1 MILRLR
7 AVGLALVDAAHQDL
21 RHALRMLR
29 RQPGLTIAVALTL
42 GAGIGVTTAI
52 FSLVHAVLL
61 RPFPYPEPERLVRVY
76 SGRVGSPAQ
85 RGGLSVLDLEAMR
98 ERAGA
103 FSTVAGCVMFDTNL
117 AGDRPGEAVKIAWVT
132 PGLFE
137 VTGVAPILGRSF
149 VPDDDRLG
157 GDNNKVVL
165 GYHVWRN
172 HFGGDP
178 AIVGK
183 QVRIRLMS
191 YTIVGVMPAG
201 YRYPSRA
208 DVWAPLQSWLNK
220 FDEPHRLQWSWR
232 ATNAI
237 ARLAPGMTVE
247 EAEVRLRT
255 LGAQIEREEPQSNR
269 DLTYAVLPLR
279 TAEVGELRP
288 YLLLLSVGVGCVLL
302 IACANIASLLLAQAM
317 ARSREFVLRAAIGA
331 GRGRVVCQLLTESL
345 VLAAI
350 GGVLGLAFALAG
362 TRALAALL
370 PVDRP
375 AWIAIDVSWPVLMFG
390 LAATGITGL
399 LVGLAPALEATRQD
413 LHGALRQGTG
423 GSAPTGR
430 LRKVLVASE
439 VALSMVLLVVSG
451 LMLKA
456 FLLLYTSE
464 PGFDPRNLLTAFIS
478 PHRVGTD
485 EELTHAYWQIYSRTL
500 EKLSSTPGIVAAA
513 GATTL
518 PYAFDDSERPRG
530 RLTVRRGSDGEPAR
544 IPAWTS
550 TVSPGYFGAMGIPM
564 FEGRDFTEADTYE
577 RECVAI
583 ISRRAADR
591 VWKGAPAL
599 GDSAQFG
606 WGGGSAPW
614 CRVIGIVGNVRYRG
628 SDDDQGIEVYFS
640 YRQREAGS
648 FYFVA
653 KTRGSPMQFGG
664 AIRSAVTAGDR
675 ETGVIA
681 MSSMEALMGESLWRR
696 RLWGVL
702 LGAYALLALVLAA
715 VGLYG
720 VLAHT
725 VRRRT
730 REVGIRVA
738 LGAGRWDTI
747 ALVCRE
753 AAVLVG
759 IGGAIG
765 LVAAA
770 LAARAMAAMLY
781 RVPPHDL
788 SVFVATP
795 LVLAIVAAVACA
807 LPARRAASI
816 DPAVA
821 LRNDQ

>member
-1 MILRLR
+1 M
-7 AVGLALVDAAHQDL
+7 
-21 RHALRMLR
+21 
-29 RQPGLTIAVALTL
+29 
-42 GAGIGVTTAI
+42 
-52 FSLVHAVLL
+52 
-61 RPFPYPEPERLVRVY
+61 
-76 SGRVGSPAQ
+76 
-85 RGGLSVLDLEAMR
+85 
-98 ERAGA
+98 
-103 FSTVAGCVMFDTNL
+103 
-117 AGDRPGEAVKIAWVT
+117 KIAWVT

-172 HFGGDP
+172 RFGGDP
-178 AIVGK
+178 SIVGK
-183 QVRIRLMS
+183 HVRMRLMS
-191 YTIVGVMPAG
+191 YTIVGVMPPG

-232 ATNAI
+232 ATSAV
-237 ARLAPGMTVE
+237 ARLAPGMSVE
-247 EAEVRLRT
+247 DAGVRLRT
-255 LGAQIEREEPQSNR
+255 LGAQIEREQPQSNR
-269 DLTYAVLPLR
+269 DVTYAVLPLR

-331 GRGRVVCQLLTESL
+331 GRGRVVRQLLTESL

-350 GGVLGLAFALAG
+350 GGVLGLGFALAG

-370 PVDRP
+370 PAERP
-375 AWIAIDVSWPVLMFG
+375 AWIAIDVSWPVLLFG
-390 LAATGITGL
+390 LAVTGLTGL
-399 LVGLAPALEATRQD
+399 LVGLAPALEAMRQD
-413 LHGALRQGTG
+413 LHGALRQSTG

-430 LRKVLVASE
+430 LRKTLVATE

-464 PGFDPRNLLTAFIS
+464 PGFDPRNLLTAFVS

-485 EELTHAYWQIYSRTL
+485 EELTHAYWQIFNRTL

-530 RLTVRRGSDGEPAR
+530 RLTVRRGSDGEPDR

-550 TVSPGYFGAMGIPM
+550 TVSPGYFAAMGIPM
-564 FEGRDFTEADTYE
+564 LEGRDFTEADAYD
-577 RECVAI
+577 RECVSI

-591 VWKGAPAL
+591 VWKGARAL
-599 GDSAQFG
+599 GDMAQFG
-606 WGGGSAPW
+606 WGGGRAPW

-653 KTRGSPMQFGG
+653 RTRGSPLQFGG
-664 AIRSAVTAGDR
+664 ALRSAVTAGDR
-675 ETGVIA
+675 ETGVI
-681 MSSMEALMGESLWRR
+681 SIGSMEALMGESLWRR

-702 LGAYALLALVLAA
+702 LGAYAVLALVLAA

-738 LGAGRWDTI
+738 LGARRWDTI

-770 LAARAMAAMLY
+770 LAARAMAALLH

-788 SVFVATP
+788 ERVRGH
-795 LVLAIVAAVACA
+795 AAR
-807 LPARRAASI
+807 ARRRRRCGVRAAGLARGQHRSRRRAPQRSVAKTATGYRLQAAGLTRSSPGFTGLSREYEYS
-816 DPAVA
+816 DPKARWR
-821 LRNDQ
+821 LRARSP